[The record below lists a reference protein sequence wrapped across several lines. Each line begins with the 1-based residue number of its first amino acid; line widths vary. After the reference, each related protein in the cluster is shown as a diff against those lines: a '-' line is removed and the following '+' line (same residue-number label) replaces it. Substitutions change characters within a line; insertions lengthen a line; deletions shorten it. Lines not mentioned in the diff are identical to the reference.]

1 MGELVANRDGGTQI
15 ADKRG
20 CVAYGGVARQPA
32 SPLQELF
39 KCFEYL
45 ATELAWEV
53 GDHHRLL
60 DRVEDVV
67 FQRLIQALGDVAE
80 AQLGDVEIAILDFLL
95 GLLLLASLGLPD

>member
-1 MGELVANRDGGTQI
+1 VSSLRIGM
-15 ADKRG
+15 
-20 CVAYGGVARQPA
+20 VARRLLTNVVVLRMEVSLANPRRR
-32 SPLQELF
+32 F
-39 KCFEYL
+39 KNYVECFEYL